1 LYLGLKQVSGQSVAW
16 VFVPCSFIGRFYCVH
31 NGIQFHWI
39 GLSALEDWLNDPE

>member
-1 LYLGLKQVSGQSVAW
+1 VAW

-39 GLSALEDWLNDPE
+39 GLGLSILEDWLDDPEEHFLL